1 MVAGVL
7 STTQRCQSKLTRLV
21 AAPSWPN
28 IFGIRGMHIRNQ
40 PFCMAAIPSDIE
52 TDTQPPM
59 MIPLRHFVVGF
70 GFLLV
75 GAVLG
80 VWTAL
85 GAGGGFAHI
94 AHLHLLLVGW
104 VCVTIMGAMTQF
116 VPVWSGVSLYSR
128 QLAGTQLVF
137 VAAGLVGIVAAF
149 LTNVWWLFVPAGLA
163 LVAGLWTFVYNIART
178 LARLDSHDVTE
189 GHFAL
194 ALGFF
199 ALLAPLGLLLAVGLY
214 QPLGAMLPI
223 LRPNIVE
230 AHATVAVFGA
240 VLTTV
245 IGALYQLG
253 TMFTQTELRGIDTT
267 LQRIETAAYPVG
279 VLLLAGGRLVDLR
292 IAAIVGGVLVTTSL
306 LVVAGILARRL
317 VETQVDWTPMLTRY
331 AVLVAGIVLWS
342 AVTLPAWLAEPLGRN
357 VILGAPGTA
366 FLLVLGVIGF
376 VVFGTL
382 YHIVPF
388 IVWVH
393 RYSDLLG
400 FEPVPMIDDLYDSRI
415 AAVDCS
421 LLVAGVAALVL
432 ADLADLV
439 WLALPGA
446 GLFAAGSLLFVANMV
461 LVLYLH
467 SPDSLRNVAGLPAE
481 TEP

>member
-1 MVAGVL
+1 
-7 STTQRCQSKLTRLV
+7 
-21 AAPSWPN
+21 
-28 IFGIRGMHIRNQ
+28 
-40 PFCMAAIPSDIE
+40 MAAIPSDIE

-59 MIPLRHFVVGF
+59 TIPLRHFVVGF

-75 GAVLG
+75 GAALG

-85 GAGGGFAHI
+85 GTGGGFAGV
-94 AHLHLLLVGW
+94 AQLHLLLVGW

-116 VPVWSGVSLYSR
+116 VPVWSGVPLHSR
-128 QLAGTQLVF
+128 RLAAAQLVF
-137 VAAGLVGIVAAF
+137 VAVGLVGLVAAF
-149 LTNVWWLFVPAGLA
+149 LSNVWWLFVPAGLA

-189 GHFAL
+189 RHFVL

-214 QPLGAMLPI
+214 QPLGTMLPVS
-223 LRPNIVE
+223 RPDIVE

-253 TMFTQTELRGIDTT
+253 TMFTQTELHGIDIP
-267 LQRIETAAYPVG
+267 LQRAETVAYPIG

-292 IAAIVGGVLVTTSL
+292 IAAIVGGVLVTASL

-317 VETQVDWTPMLTRY
+317 AETQVDWTPMLTRY
-331 AVLVAGIVLWS
+331 AVFVAGLALWS
-342 AVTLPAWLAEPLGRN
+342 ALTLPAWLGDPLGRS
-357 VILGAPGTA
+357 VVLGADGTE
-366 FLLVLGVIGF
+366 FLLVLGGIGF

-400 FEPVPMIDDLYDSRI
+400 FEPVPMIDDLYDGRI
-415 AAVDCS
+415 AAVDSS
-421 LLVAGVAALVL
+421 LLVAGVVGLVLAEL
-432 ADLADLV
+432 ADLA
-439 WLALPGA
+439 WLTLPGA
-446 GLFAAGSLLFVANMV
+446 SLFAGGSLLFVANMV
-461 LVLYLH
+461 LVLYRH
-467 SPDSLRNVAGLPAE
+467 SPRSLRDVVGLPAK

>member
-1 MVAGVL
+1 
-7 STTQRCQSKLTRLV
+7 
-21 AAPSWPN
+21 
-28 IFGIRGMHIRNQ
+28 
-40 PFCMAAIPSDIE
+40 MAAIPSDIE

-59 MIPLRHFVVGF
+59 TIPLRHFLVGF

-75 GAVLG
+75 GAALG

-85 GAGGGFAHI
+85 GSGGGFAGV
-94 AHLHLLLVGW
+94 AQLHLLLVGW

-116 VPVWSGVSLYSR
+116 VPVWSGVTLHSR
-128 QLAGTQLVF
+128 RLAVAQLLLVT
-137 VAAGLVGIVAAF
+137 VGLVGLLAAF
-149 LTNVWWLFVPAGLA
+149 LSTVWWLFVPAGLA

-178 LARLDSHDVTE
+178 LARLDSRDVTE
-189 GHFAL
+189 RHFAL

-214 QPLGAMLPI
+214 HPIGAMLPVA
-223 LRPNIVE
+223 RANIVE
-230 AHATVAVFGA
+230 AHATIAVFGA

-253 TMFTQTELRGIDTT
+253 TMFTQTELHGIDIP
-267 LQRIETAAYPVG
+267 LQRVETVAYPVG
-279 VLLLAGGRLVDLR
+279 VLLLAGGRLVDMR
-292 IAAIVGGVLVTTSL
+292 VAATVGGVLVTTSL
-306 LVVAGILARRL
+306 FAVAFVLARRL
-317 VETQVDWTPMLTRY
+317 VETRVDWTPMLTRY
-331 AVLVAGIVLWS
+331 AVLVAGLVLWS
-342 AVTLPAWLAEPLGRN
+342 ILTLPAWLGNPLGRD
-357 VILGAPGTA
+357 VILGAPGTT
-366 FLLVLGVIGF
+366 FLLVLGGIGF

-421 LLVAGVAALVL
+421 LLVAGVAGLVL
-432 ADLADLV
+432 ADIANIAWV
-439 WLALPGA
+439 TLPGA
-446 GLFAAGSLLFVANMV
+446 GLFAVGSLLFVVNMV
-461 LVLYLH
+461 LVLYRH
-467 SPDSLRNVAGLPAE
+467 SPRSLRDVVGLPAE